1 MRTIQSKSAISILGR
16 NLCLRPLEFAPR
28 FSTRLHTYFIINKTN
43 FFCHFSPRLGKP
55 YCLLLCL
62 QTTSSRNWKWQL
74 TIENKRLLPVLSIFR
89 YQKLKANE
97 RNYSY
102 ELCNLWKATVLFI
115 YFYLFIYFAKKG
127 LQILLN
133 NWMLPGH
140 YSCNYKVTKIFY
152 INYMILRCII
162 YRFSVTLARYF
173 WIVLQHACIST
184 CFCITFY
191 CRV

>member
-1 MRTIQSKSAISILGR
+1 MYFEILSSRPLKHMNKWELYNQSQQSPFLVGIYVCGHWSLPHVSLQGLGR

-133 NWMLPGH
+133 NW
-140 YSCNYKVTKIFY
+140 
-152 INYMILRCII
+152 
-162 YRFSVTLARYF
+162 
-173 WIVLQHACIST
+173 
-184 CFCITFY
+184 
-191 CRV
+191 